1 MPPLPL
7 SLEGFGIDIKKK
19 KNSYEVNKCQFHQ
32 NYNQTKI
39 EI

>member
-19 KNSYEVNKCQFHQ
+19 NSYEVNKCQFYQ